1 MTPSGGTLSRTN
13 SLVNEDAAM
22 TTASIAPT
30 GPTAP
35 TGPAARQLAV
45 PAARPALADL
55 VVAVRQAIDARADW
69 AHTAQLVAG
78 QLRAHL
84 PDAGILTPDERL
96 GDPDRTAG
104 HVLHAEPDGT
114 FSILGLVWRPGQ
126 TTRIH
131 DHITWCV
138 VGVLAGTEHEELF
151 DEALNLTGE
160 RDNRPG
166 EVSGFAPPGDIH
178 RIRNHSSE
186 TAVSLHIYGTD
197 ITRVG
202 SSARRYYS

>member
-1 MTPSGGTLSRTN
+1 MCPPSGTLSGTN
-13 SLVNEDAAM
+13 PLAKEDAAM
-22 TTASIAPT
+22 TTAST
-30 GPTAP
+30 T
-35 TGPAARQLAV
+35 RHRAV
-45 PAARPALADL
+45 SAARPALTDL
-55 VVAVRQAIDARADW
+55 VAAVRQAIDERASW
-69 AHTAQLVAG
+69 AHTAQLVAD

-84 PDAGILTPDERL
+84 PDSSILTPDQRR
-96 GDPDRTAG
+96 GDPDRPAG

-126 TTRIH
+126 STRIH

-151 DEALNLTGE
+151 DEALNPIGE
-160 RDNRPG
+160 RDNHPG

-178 RIRNHSSE
+178 RIRNHGSE
-186 TAVSLHIYGTD
+186 TAISLHIYGTD

-202 SSARRYYS
+202 SSARRYYN

>member
-1 MTPSGGTLSRTN
+1 MSLPGGTLNGTTP
-13 SLVNEDAAM
+13 LTKEEDAAM
-22 TTASIAPT
+22 TTA
-30 GPTAP
+30 
-35 TGPAARQLAV
+35 PAAHRLAAS
-45 PAARPALADL
+45 AARPALTGLIA
-55 VVAVRQAIDARADW
+55 AVRPVIAMRADW
-69 AHTAQLVAG
+69 AHTAILVAD

-84 PDAGILTPDERL
+84 PGPGILTSSQRR
-96 GDPDRTAG
+96 GDPGRPAG

-126 TTRIH
+126 STRIH

-151 DEALNLTGE
+151 DEALNPTGA
-160 RDNRPG
+160 RDNHPG

-178 RIRNHSSE
+178 RIRNHGSE
-186 TAVSLHIYGTD
+186 TAISLHIYGTD

-202 SSARRYYS
+202 SSARRYYN

>member
-1 MTPSGGTLSRTN
+1 
-13 SLVNEDAAM
+13 M
-22 TTASIAPT
+22 TTASTTHPPVAS
-30 GPTAP
+30 TA
-35 TGPAARQLAV
+35 GPALTE
-45 PAARPALADL
+45 L
-55 VVAVRQAIDARADW
+55 VAAVRQVIGMRADW
-69 AHTAQLVAG
+69 AQTAHLVAD
-78 QLRAHL
+78 QVRAHL
-84 PDAGILTPDERL
+84 PGPDVLTSYQRRGRPGR
-96 GDPDRTAG
+96 PAG

-151 DEALNLTGE
+151 DESLNPVGV
-160 RDNRPG
+160 RVNHSG

-178 RIRNHSSE
+178 RIRNAGGE
-186 TAVSLHIYGTD
+186 TAISLHIYGTD

-202 SSARRYYS
+202 SSARRNYN

>member
-1 MTPSGGTLSRTN
+1 VT
-13 SLVNEDAAM
+13 M
-22 TTASIAPT
+22 TTVS
-30 GPTAP
+30 
-35 TGPAARQLAV
+35 AARAMLTDLA
-45 PAARPALADL
+45 A
-55 VVAVRQAIDARADW
+55 AVRQVIGIRADW
-69 AHTAQLVAG
+69 AHTADLVAD

-84 PDAGILTPDERL
+84 PGPGVLTPEQRL
-96 GDPDRTAG
+96 GDPDRPAG

-138 VGVLAGTEHEELF
+138 VGVLAGVEYEELF
-151 DEALNLTGE
+151 DGSLNLTGE
-160 RDNRPG
+160 REAHPG

-178 RIRNHSSE
+178 RIRNRGSE
-186 TAVSLHIYGTD
+186 TAISLHLYGTD

-202 SSARRYYS
+202 SSARRYYN